1 MAFKSIVIDSL
12 LNKITTKDKLFLGD
26 YTVDPYSN
34 CEFGCLYCDSS
45 FDKTI
50 FAKINAAE
58 IIENELQEN
67 KKGRIIVGSV
77 HDPYQNAEK
86 KYMLTRKILEKIS
99 KYDFSCHILTKSDF
113 VLRDI
118 DVLKKIKDC
127 FVTISLVSINKDIS
141 IIFEKNVIE
150 PTKRLKIVEKLNNEN
165 IRSGVALIPFL
176 PYFSEN
182 NIEDLLKSFKEHNA
196 KYFLFKHLELKGD
209 QKKYFFKILDKYY
222 PAFVKKYRKLYK
234 DSYMPNESYI
244 KDFSNRM
251 HKYLIKYHIPSGLEI
266 I

>member
-1 MAFKSIVIDSL
+1 MAFKSIIVDSL

-26 YTVDPYSN
+26 YTADPYGN

-45 FDKTI
+45 FDKTVYV
-50 FAKINAAE
+50 KVNAAE
-58 IIENELQEN
+58 ILEKGLREN

-86 KYMLTRKILEKIS
+86 KYLLTRKILEKIS
-99 KYDFSCHILTKSDF
+99 KYGFSCHILTKSDL

-118 DVLKKIKDC
+118 DALKKIKNC
-127 FVTISLVSINKDIS
+127 LVTISLVSINKDIS
-141 IIFEKNVIE
+141 IIFEKNVLEPIE
-150 PTKRLKIVEKLNNEN
+150 RLKIVEKLNNEN

-182 NIEDLLKSFKEHNA
+182 NIEELVKSAKEHDA

-222 PAFVKKYRKLYK
+222 PAFVKKYDALYK
-234 DSYMPNESYI
+234 YSYKPSESYI
-244 KDFSNRM
+244 IDFSHLM
-251 HKYLIKYHIPSGLEI
+251 HKNLIKYHIPHSI
-266 I
+266 D